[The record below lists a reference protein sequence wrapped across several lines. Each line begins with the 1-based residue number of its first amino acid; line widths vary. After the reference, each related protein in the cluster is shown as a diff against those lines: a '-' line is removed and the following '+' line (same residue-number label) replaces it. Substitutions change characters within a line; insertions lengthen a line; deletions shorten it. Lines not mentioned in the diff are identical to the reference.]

1 MAAELRVSLEN
12 LPTITSWEA
21 YVVTTAVV
29 LLFLAPGLVSWIEER
44 SHRRRLRVVATEV
57 RQVSDTSG
65 QITGNDSRAMGVE
78 APPWASVEGKAVV
91 PEAVGAYAAAAPVA
105 PDAETDVVPP
115 QALGAVDPERSGVV
129 GGGEVIEIQPLSGD
143 RRHRFRLDD
152 LHPAQLPD
160 WPPAAI
166 RDDPRRLQAWHDAE
180 AAAQP
185 YRSVIHAASI
195 WSPYPVRSQCLSAA
209 STDPVQIQ
217 LRYLLFPVPWPVS
230 QNQAVAQAVFLIDR
244 DSGTVRGWLD
254 ALRVQELSEENR
266 REILEAGGEI

>member
-1 MAAELRVSLEN
+1 MSLEN

-29 LLFLAPGLVSWIEER
+29 LLFFAPGVVSWIEER
-44 SHRRRLRVVATEV
+44 SRRRRLRVVATEV
-57 RQVSDTSG
+57 LRVSETSA
-65 QITGNDSRAMGVE
+65 QIAGNDSLAMGAE
-78 APPWASVEGKAVV
+78 ATPWASVQGEAVA
-91 PEAVGAYAAAAPVA
+91 PEAAGAYVAAA
-105 PDAETDVVPP
+105 PDAETDLVPP
-115 QALGAVDPERSGVV
+115 QAVGAVDPERSGVL
-129 GGGEVIEIQPLSGD
+129 GGGDVIEIQPLSGD
-143 RRHRFRLDD
+143 RRYRFRLDD

-166 RDDPRRLQAWHDAE
+166 RDDPRRLQAWHEAE

-185 YRSVIHAASI
+185 YRSVIYTASI

-244 DSGTVRGWLD
+244 GSGTVRGWLD
-254 ALRVQELSEENR
+254 ALRAQELSEENR